1 MKNFEKLQIVVI
13 LISLIAI
20 AVTAVQVMTM
30 STRIMDSS
38 QNKYQASAD
47 SVKQADSIYVKFR
60 ASNLLAKRDIG
71 NFKVKKIEKVVEKV
85 EAVKKAATY
94 WVQTGIE
101 SYKKDKVGFSMF
113 FDGKAT
119 FNIDGKNQKLK
130 VGDKLAVGRILMKQ
144 KYKESRKN
152 TGNTKYGKE
161 YSGKILAV
169 AARYVYVEHLKS
181 NLAIK
186 FKPNQDA
193 TSVSKDLVP
202 AESTPKPDS
211 DTKKSDDNTDDSGGG
226 RRRR

>member
-13 LISLIAI
+13 LISLVAI
-20 AVTAVQVMTM
+20 AVTAFQVTTM
-30 STRIMDSS
+30 STEITDAT
-38 QNKYQASAD
+38 QNKYQGSID
-47 SVKQADSIYVKFR
+47 SLKEADSIYVKFR
-60 ASNLLAKRDIG
+60 TSKLLAKRDIG

-94 WVQTGIE
+94 WVKTGIE
-101 SYKKDKVGFSMF
+101 LYKRDKVGFSMY

-152 TGNTKYGKE
+152 TGSTKYGKE
-161 YSGKILAV
+161 YSGKVLAV
-169 AARYVYVEHLKS
+169 AARYVYVEHFKS

-186 FKPNQDA
+186 YKPSQDA

-202 AESTPKPDS
+202 AESKRKQDS
-211 DTKKSDDNTDDSGGG
+211 DTNNTNDKPDDNGG

>member
-1 MKNFEKLQIVVI
+1 MKNFEKLQIIVI

-20 AVTAVQVMTM
+20 AVTAVQVVTM
-30 STRIMDSS
+30 STEITDAS

-60 ASNLLAKRDIG
+60 LSKLLAKRDIG
-71 NFKVKKIEKVVEKV
+71 NFKIKKIEKVIEKAK
-85 EAVKKAATY
+85 EVKKAATY
-94 WVQTGIE
+94 WVKTGIE
-101 SYKKDKVGFSMF
+101 LYKKDKVGFSMF
-113 FDGKAT
+113 FDNKAT
-119 FNIDGKNQKLK
+119 FNINGKNHKLK
-130 VGDKLAVGRILMKQ
+130 VGDKLAVGKIIMKQ

-152 TGNTKYGKE
+152 TGSTKYGKE

-169 AARYVYVEHLKS
+169 AARYVYVEHFKP

-202 AESTPKPDS
+202 AESTKKQDS
-211 DTKKSDDNTDDSGGG
+211 DTKKTNDDPDDRGG

>member
-20 AVTAVQVMTM
+20 AVTAVQVITM
-30 STRIMDSS
+30 STTITDSS

-60 ASNLLAKRDIG
+60 SSKLLANRDIG
-71 NFKVKKIEKVVEKV
+71 NFKIKKIKKVVEKI
-85 EAVKKAATY
+85 EAAKKVATY
-94 WVQTGIE
+94 WVKTGIE
-101 SYKKDKVGFSMF
+101 LYKKDKVGFSMF

-119 FNIDGKNQKLK
+119 FSIDGKNQKLK
-130 VGDKLAVGRILMKQ
+130 VGDKLVVGRILMKQ

-152 TGNTKYGKE
+152 TGSTKYGKE
-161 YSGKILAV
+161 YSGKVLAV
-169 AARYVYVEHLKS
+169 AARYVYVEHFKS

-202 AESTPKPDS
+202 LASETKQNS
-211 DTKKSDDNTDDSGGG
+211 DTKKTNDEPEDKGG